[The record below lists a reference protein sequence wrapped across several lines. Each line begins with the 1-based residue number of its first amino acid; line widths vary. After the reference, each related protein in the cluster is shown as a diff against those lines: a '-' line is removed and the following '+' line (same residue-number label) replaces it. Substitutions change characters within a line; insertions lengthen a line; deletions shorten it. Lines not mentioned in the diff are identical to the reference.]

1 MLRRY
6 TEAFKDPIWTK
17 IIIFSIILFFLRLS
31 DSIIS
36 FWAPNQIQT
45 SLNSPVIMGA
55 IISFQSVVGL
65 VADLIFPKVLKTARV
80 RGLVFWAIMLSALT
94 SFSLTVGAFKPLI
107 AIFIVTMALWG
118 IYYELVS
125 FANYQF
131 IGGMVPPALRSG
143 AWAFTGIFLNL
154 AYFLGP
160 FIANLI
166 LNKGFL
172 VTQGTIII
180 FLVAA
185 LALLTFTRK
194 MHDAPTTVDF
204 LNLNPWIEFKHWL
217 TLSEHIWP
225 IIIITLLLGFIDS
238 TFYTVGSVWTEKLAH
253 VNPWGVWFLPLY
265 LLPSICLGI
274 PLAGWVIASGK
285 KKLTE
290 KYLALGGI
298 ILAAIGF
305 SGSIP
310 WQLAIICLSSSAL
323 AVCYPLLGA
332 VYSDL
337 ISRMGSE
344 KKDMI
349 GLTNSVTNLSYI
361 IWPTFAG
368 IITASVGER
377 MTFSYLGIGVFVVAV
392 ILLFVTPRKLKL
404 PQTEIHTWE

>member
-1 MLRRY
+1 MLKRY
-6 TEAFKDPIWTK
+6 FQAFADPVWTK
-17 IIIFSIILFFLRLS
+17 IIVFSLILFFLRLS

-45 SLNSPVIMGA
+45 SLQSPVIMGA

-65 VADLIFPKVLKTARV
+65 AADLIFPKVLKSARV

-94 SFSLTVGAFKPLI
+94 SFSLSAGAVRPLI

-125 FANYQF
+125 FASYQF
-131 IGGMVPPALRSG
+131 IGGTVPPVIRPG

-160 FIANLI
+160 FIANMI

-172 VTQGTIII
+172 ITQGTIVI

-185 LALLTFTRK
+185 LLLLTLTRK

-204 LNLNPWIEFKHWL
+204 LNLNPWVEFKHWL

-225 IIIITLLLGFIDS
+225 VIIISLLLGFIDS
-238 TFYTVGSVWTEKLAH
+238 TFYTVGSVWTEKLSA
-253 VNPWGVWFLPLY
+253 VNPWGAWFLPLY
-265 LLPSICLGI
+265 LLPSICVGI
-274 PLAGWVIASGK
+274 PLAHWEISNGK

-290 KYLALGGI
+290 KFLAVAGL
-298 ILAAIGF
+298 ILAGISI

-310 WQLAIICLSSSAL
+310 WQLAIVGLCSSAL
-323 AVCYPLLGA
+323 AVCYPLLGG

-337 ISRMGSE
+337 IARMGSQ

-368 IITASVGER
+368 IITVSVGER
-377 MTFSYLGIGVFVVAV
+377 MTFAYLGVGVFVVAV
-392 ILLFVTPRKLKL
+392 ILLFVTPRKLRL
-404 PQTEIHTWE
+404 PETQIKSWN